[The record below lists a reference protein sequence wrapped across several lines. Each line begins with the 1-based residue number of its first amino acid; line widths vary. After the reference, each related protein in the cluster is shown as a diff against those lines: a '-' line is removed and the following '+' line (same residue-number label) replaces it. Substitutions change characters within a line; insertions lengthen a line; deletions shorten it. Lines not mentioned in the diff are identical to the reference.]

1 MKPENRTLLVVD
13 GSMSILYY
21 LGMLLTRLGY
31 KVSTASS
38 AEEALKIMD
47 DAVPS
52 LVVSEI
58 TLPKMNGIT
67 LLRWI
72 KESPRLAAI
81 PVIVLTSE
89 NDPGLK
95 DTCLRAGCAGYLN
108 KPIAPEML
116 YKAIQSAC
124 EELPRQY
131 IRLQTS
137 LKVIVRQGS
146 ILGGGG
152 RTEYATAISEGGL
165 YIRTLYPQPVNTLLT
180 LTLFI
185 DDQKIKA
192 KAVVLYGFTL
202 GQGPFQEPGMGMKFV
217 EISDEGRDAIRG
229 FIRKHLT
236 GDLEKIAAQGIDSVI
251 YGA

>member
-1 MKPENRTLLVVD
+1 MDANI
-13 GSMSILYY
+13 SMLYY
-21 LGMLLTRLGY
+21 FGMILTRLGY

-47 DAVPS
+47 DAVPL

-58 TLPKMNGIT
+58 RLAKMNGIT
-67 LLRWI
+67 LLRMI
-72 KESPRLAAI
+72 KERPRLAAI

-95 DTCLRAGCAGYLN
+95 DTCLRAGCAAYLN

-124 EELPRQY
+124 EDLPRQY

-137 LKVIVRQGS
+137 LKIIVRNGS
-146 ILGGGG
+146 ILGGGE

-180 LTLFI
+180 LTLFL

-202 GQGPFQEPGMGMKFV
+202 GQGPFLEPGMGMKFV
-217 EISDEGRDAIRG
+217 EISDEGRGAIRD

-236 GDLEKIAAQGIDSVI
+236 GDLEKIATQGIDSVI